1 MIGVH
6 KPLHTKSIIEN
17 LKEIIKYKGN
27 FMQIFI
33 SNPQQY
39 NLNKLVIDNYKNIA
53 NEIISFNKINN
64 THIIIHSPYTIN
76 IAKKINL
83 SNKHLTILLKN
94 LYIAHIIN
102 ALGVII
108 HSGKYIDNNINDAI
122 NYMYYSIKFLIKNI
136 IKNKW
141 NVLIYFELG
150 SGSGT
155 DIIITEN
162 NSLIQFIK
170 FYNKFKP
177 KYKKYLKLC
186 IDTCHIFAAGYD
198 IRNKK
203 NIKKL
208 LNEIKKDI
216 GIENLGLIHLNDSY
230 YEYNSKKDRHCNIGD
245 GKIGYDNLMYFI
257 KKIKKYNIPIMLE
270 TDNDYKKMLNI
281 INKL

>member
-1 MIGVH
+1 
-6 KPLHTKSIIEN
+6 
-17 LKEIIKYKGN
+17 
-27 FMQIFI
+27 
-33 SNPQQY
+33 
-39 NLNKLVIDNYKNIA
+39 
-53 NEIISFNKINN
+53 
-64 THIIIHSPYTIN
+64 
-76 IAKKINL
+76 
-83 SNKHLTILLKN
+83 LLKN

-102 ALGVII
+102 ALGIII

-208 LNEIKKDI
+208 LNEIKNDVE
-216 GIENLGLIHLNDSY
+216 IENVGLIHLNDSY

-245 GKIGYDNLMYFI
+245 GYIGYNNLIYFI
-257 KKIKKYNIPIMLE
+257 KKFKKYNIPIILE